1 MRQKHIKYVT
11 EELLAS
17 EGVVTEI
24 QMIETKGEKV
34 YLEIG
39 SGKGKFITAFAK
51 DHPNDHWIAME
62 VNINITY
69 RILEKRNTL
78 GLKNLTIIH
87 GDAENLLSYIK
98 PDSIDGIY
106 LNFSDP
112 WPKKKHH
119 KRRLTSELFLR
130 RYQTIMKKDA
140 FIQFR
145 TDHLELFEASIAYI
159 EPFFQITEL
168 NYSLAES
175 AYMTEYEIKKRAI
188 GPIYQLTGKVDK
200 HAQESI

>member
-17 EGVVTEI
+17 EGVINTI
-24 QMIETKGEKV
+24 QMIEPKGKQV
-34 YLEIG
+34 FLEIG
-39 SGKGKFITAFAK
+39 SGKGKFITDIAK
-51 DHPNDHWIAME
+51 DHPDDHWIAME
-62 VNINITY
+62 LNIDITY
-69 RILEKRNTL
+69 RIVEKKKL
-78 GLKNLTIIH
+78 LDLKNLTIIK

-119 KRRLTSELFLR
+119 KRRLTSELFLK
-130 RYQTIMKKDA
+130 RYQIILKQGA

-145 TDHLELFEASIAYI
+145 TDHLELFEASIDYI
-159 EPFFQITEL
+159 KPYFQITEINHHL
-168 NYSLAES
+168 DES
-175 AYMTEYEIKKRAI
+175 KYMTEYEIKKRAI

>member
-11 EELLAS
+11 EELLAT
-17 EGVVTEI
+17 EGVITTI
-24 QMIETKGEKV
+24 QMIEPKTEHV

-39 SGKGKFITAFAK
+39 SGKGKFITDIAK
-51 DHPNDHWIAME
+51 DHPSDHYIAME

-69 RILEKRNTL
+69 RILEKRNAL
-78 GLKNLTIIH
+78 HINNLTIIH

-119 KRRLTSELFLR
+119 KRRLTSELFLK
-130 RYQTIMKKDA
+130 RYQIIMKKDA

-145 TDHLELFEASIAYI
+145 TDHLELFDASI
-159 EPFFQITEL
+159 
-168 NYSLAES
+168 
-175 AYMTEYEIKKRAI
+175 
-188 GPIYQLTGKVDK
+188 
-200 HAQESI
+200 

>member
-24 QMIETKGEKV
+24 KMIEAKGDKV

-39 SGKGKFITAFAK
+39 SGKGKFITEIAK
-51 DHPNDHWIAME
+51 DFPNDHWIAME

-69 RILEKRNTL
+69 RILEKRNEL
-78 GLKNLTIIH
+78 ELKNLTIIH

-98 PDSIDGIY
+98 PNSIDGIY

-119 KRRLTSELFLR
+119 KRRLTSELFLK

-159 EPFFQITEL
+159 EPFFQIMEL
-168 NYSLAES
+168 NYDLAES

-200 HAQESI
+200 HAQENI

>member
-17 EGVVTEI
+17 EGVITEI
-24 QMIETKGEKV
+24 KMIEAKGDKV

-39 SGKGKFITAFAK
+39 SGKGKFITEIAK

-69 RILEKRNTL
+69 RILEKRNEL
-78 GLKNLTIIH
+78 ELKNLTIIH

-98 PDSIDGIY
+98 PNSIDGIY

-119 KRRLTSELFLR
+119 KRRLTSELFLK
-130 RYQTIMKKDA
+130 RYQMIMKKDA

-168 NYSLAES
+168 NYDLAES

>member
-17 EGVVTEI
+17 EGVITTI
-24 QMIETKGEKV
+24 QMIEPKTERV

-39 SGKGKFITAFAK
+39 SGKGKFITDIAK
-51 DHPNDHWIAME
+51 DHPSDHYIAME

-69 RILEKRNTL
+69 RILEKRNAL
-78 GLKNLTIIH
+78 HINNLTIIH

-119 KRRLTSELFLR
+119 KRRLTSELFLK
-130 RYQTIMKKDA
+130 RYQIIMKKDA

-145 TDHLELFEASIAYI
+145 TDHLELFDASIEYI
-159 EPFFQITEL
+159 EPYFHITDVNFNLE
-168 NYSLAES
+168 ES

-188 GPIYQLTGKVDK
+188 GPIYQLTGKVEKD
-200 HAQESI
+200 AQESI